1 MGAIYVSKS
10 WILVVAL
17 VRKEVPLTAEDV
29 VGDNNARLAKQ
40 CVGCVSLRSTLTYL
54 YYLYCRNFP
63 STSVLEFLQPIRQM
77 NPSRQNR

>member
-10 WILVVAL
+10 WILVVAP

-40 CVGCVSLRSTLTYL
+40 CVGCVSLRSLT
-54 YYLYCRNFP
+54 YLYCRNFP
-63 STSVLEFLQPIRQM
+63 SYLCIRV
-77 NPSRQNR
+77 SATH